1 MPKRK
6 RSYRKKRPI
15 AVSVIAMG
23 IVVLFSIRLYQV
35 IDPLIRSEVFTNGV
49 GDPLLIG
56 WWLTSLGA
64 MLLTSA
70 SYLLLSLAGIIVLF
84 GFLRLRRWSWV
95 VLMAWTGISL
105 SISLIEYFYSHT
117 NYAVMASNV
126 IIAFALNMNEVQQ
139 IFGIRRVDES
149 NP

>member
-6 RSYRKKRPI
+6 RNFRKKRPI

-35 IDPLIRSEVFTNGV
+35 IDPLIRSNVFANGV
-49 GDPLLIG
+49 EDPLLIG
-56 WWLTSLGA
+56 WQLTSLGA

-70 SYLLLSLAGIIVLF
+70 SYLLLSWRGSSPVRF
-84 GFLRLRRWSWV
+84 PRLRRWSWL
-95 VLMAWTGISL
+95 VLMAWTGNSL
-105 SISLIEYFYSHT
+105 AISLIEYFYGHT

>member
-6 RSYRKKRPI
+6 RNFRKKRPI

-35 IDPLIRSEVFTNGV
+35 IDPLIRSNVFTNGV

-56 WWLTSLGA
+56 WQLTSLGA

-105 SISLIEYFYSHT
+105 VHLADRVLLRPYQLRSHGLQRDHRLRLEYQRG
-117 NYAVMASNV
+117 AAD
-126 IIAFALNMNEVQQ
+126 LRDQE
-139 IFGIRRVDES
+139 GR
-149 NP
+149 